1 MTLLTKHHIVNQL
14 LLILA
19 FIVISCP
26 YAHAK
31 ENLDLSNVT
40 LEVLC
45 KDYVTVNEDI
55 SVDYVLDFGDQ
66 FNPKALELTIP
77 ECNLDCAF
85 VKYFIKT
92 SSNKSISMTN
102 GKKTTTHRITWTAT
116 IKTLKEG
123 HFRTPDVVLLH
134 YNDTV
139 AVFPGTKDIIITKN
153 ITENQNKKSEAPK
166 KDDAKNTCQEKAIF
180 RLETVLDKNTIS
192 LGDSVL
198 MQIKFQSN
206 QDGFNNVKIDPE
218 IEIDDC
224 FYEKIKTTVK
234 DGTPVTVDGKACYE
248 WIIAEYVLTPLVPG
262 TITIPKI
269 QMKGTYRAS
278 KELDDPFFKNYLR
291 QFYEVPFITHSDKQ
305 KLKVK

>member
-45 KDYVTVNEDI
+45 KDSVTVNEDI
-55 SVDYVLDFGDQ
+55 SVDYVLDYGDQ
-66 FNPKALELTIP
+66 FNPDSLELTIP
-77 ECNLDCAF
+77 EYNSDCAL
-85 VKYFIKT
+85 VKYLT
-92 SSNKSISMTN
+92 RTASSKSISMTN
-102 GKKTTTHRITWTAT
+102 GKMTTTNKIKWTA
-116 IKTLKEG
+116 ILRPLKEG
-123 HFRTPDVVLLH
+123 HFVTPDVVLLH
-134 YNDTV
+134 NNDTI
-139 AVFPGTKDIIITKN
+139 AISPGTKDVIISNN
-153 ITENQNKKSEAPK
+153 ITENKHKNSEAAK
-166 KDDAKNTCQEKAIF
+166 KDDAKNTSQEKAIF